1 MGMTVEMNTP
11 KTAPEV
17 KETSTLK
24 KPYHRPVVQ
33 VFGKLHL
40 LTQGTGSV
48 NGDGGIGMMQPNKP

>member
-1 MGMTVEMNTP
+1 MGITVEMNTS

-24 KPYHRPVVQ
+24 KPYHRPAVQ

-40 LTQGTGSV
+40 LTRGTGTA
-48 NGDGGIGMMQPNKP
+48 NGDAGQNMMTPSMA